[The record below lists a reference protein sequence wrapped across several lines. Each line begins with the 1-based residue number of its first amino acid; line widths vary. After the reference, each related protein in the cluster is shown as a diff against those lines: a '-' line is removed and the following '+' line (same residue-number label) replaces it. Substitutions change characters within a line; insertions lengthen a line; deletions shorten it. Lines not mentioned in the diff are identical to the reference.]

1 MTDTLQKILNRK
13 WFYQFQLPN
22 GEKTQSYLPDD
33 AQAVHTTRLEMLDSI
48 LNPKFEGRWN
58 DVTAVDLAS
67 HEGYFACHLAN
78 KGVNVT
84 GLEARQ
90 EHVDDANLI
99 SNGMNLSDLFHSR
112 VQDVHEIDEA
122 ATGTFDI
129 VLMLGLIYHLEN
141 PVGAIRKARA
151 LCKDVCL
158 IETQVAPNLSGQLD
172 WGNYTFVKPMMGS
185 FAIID
190 ETEETHGPE
199 MSTTGICLAPSIEA
213 LMWIM
218 RKVGFREV
226 KLIEPQKHH
235 YEQHR
240 FKKRVMVAGYV

>member
-1 MTDTLQKILNRK
+1 MADK
-13 WFYQFQLPN
+13 FYS
-22 GEKTQSYLPDD
+22 K
-33 AQAVHTTRLEMLDSI
+33 
-48 LNPKFEGRWN
+48 
-58 DVTAVDLAS
+58 
-67 HEGYFACHLAN
+67 
-78 KGVNVT
+78 
-84 GLEARQ
+84 
-90 EHVDDANLI
+90 
-99 SNGMNLSDLFHSR
+99 
-112 VQDVHEIDEA
+112 VQDVHDIDEST
-122 ATGTFDI
+122 TGQFDI

-141 PVGAIRKARA
+141 PIGAIRKAHA
-151 LCKDVCL
+151 LCKNVCL

-218 RKVGFREV
+218 RKVGFKEV
-226 KLIEPQKHH
+226 KLIEPQDHH

>member
-1 MTDTLQKILNRK
+1 MTDTLEKITNRK
-13 WFYQFQLPN
+13 WFYQFELPN
-22 GEKTQSYLPDD
+22 GQETQSYLPDD
-33 AQAVHTTRLEMLDSI
+33 AQLVHTTRLEMMDSV
-48 LNPKFEGRWN
+48 LNPRFENRWA
-58 DVTAVDLAS
+58 DITAVDLAS
-67 HEGYFACHLAN
+67 HEGYFACHLAK
-78 KGVNVT
+78 KGTKVL

-99 SNGMNLSDLFHSR
+99 SYGMGLSDKFHSR
-112 VQDVHEIDEA
+112 VQDVHEIDTKKE
-122 ATGTFDI
+122 GQFDI

-141 PVGAIRKARA
+141 PVGAIRKAHA

-218 RKVGFREV
+218 RKVGFKEV
-226 KLIEPQKHH
+226 KLIEPQEHY

-240 FKKRVMVAGYV
+240 FKKRVMIAGFV

>member
-1 MTDTLQKILNRK
+1 MTDTLEKILNRK
-13 WFYQFQLPN
+13 WFYQFELPN
-22 GEKTQSYLPDD
+22 GKKTQSYLPDD
-33 AQAVHTTRLEMLDSI
+33 AQLVHTTRLEMMDSI
-48 LNPKFEGRWN
+48 LNPRFEGRWN
-58 DVTAVDLAS
+58 DVVAVDLAS
-67 HEGYFACHLAN
+67 HEGYFSCHLAK
-78 KGVNVT
+78 KGT
-84 GLEARQ
+84 KILGLEARQ
-90 EHVDDANLI
+90 EHVDDANLM
-99 SNGMNLSDLFHSR
+99 SFGMGLSDKFYSR
-112 VQDVHEIDEA
+112 VQDVHEIDIAKE
-122 ATGTFDI
+122 GQFDI

-141 PVGAIRKARA
+141 PVGAIRKAHG

-218 RKVGFREV
+218 RKVGFKEV
-226 KLIEPQKHH
+226 KLIEPQEHF

-240 FKKRVMVAGYV
+240 FKKRVMIAGFV

>member
-1 MTDTLQKILNRK
+1 MI
-13 WFYQFQLPN
+13 
-22 GEKTQSYLPDD
+22 
-33 AQAVHTTRLEMLDSI
+33 DSI
-48 LNPKFEGRWN
+48 LNPKFDGKWDQIN
-58 DVTAVDLAS
+58 AVDLAS
-67 HEGYFACHLAN
+67 HEGFFSCHLAR
-78 KGVNVT
+78 KGVKVT

-90 EHVDDANLI
+90 EHVDDANLMAK
-99 SNGMNLSDLFHSR
+99 GMGLSDKFHSEI
-112 VQDVHEIDEA
+112 QDVHTID
-122 ATGTFDI
+122 TQSRGQFDI

-141 PVGAIRKARA
+141 PIGAIRQAHA
-151 LCKDVCL
+151 MCKDVCL

-218 RKVGFREV
+218 RKVGFKEV
-226 KLIEPQKHH
+226 QLIEPQEHH

-240 FKKRVMVAGYV
+240 FKKRVTVAGFV